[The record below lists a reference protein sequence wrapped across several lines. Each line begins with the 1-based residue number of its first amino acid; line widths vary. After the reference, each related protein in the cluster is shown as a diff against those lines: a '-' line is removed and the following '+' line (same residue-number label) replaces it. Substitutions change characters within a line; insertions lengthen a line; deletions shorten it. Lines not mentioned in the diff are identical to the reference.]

1 MYEVRL
7 VKIQSNHNNL
17 RTNEIVGKCMELP
30 EVGKTF
36 LMTAPPLEEGNLRI
50 VLTTEIKEC
59 SFLKEESKYLF
70 QTQNSKYE
78 LHLL

>member
-1 MYEVRL
+1 
-7 VKIQSNHNNL
+7 
-17 RTNEIVGKCMELP
+17 MELP